1 MMSDFEKMDKA
12 KAVLM
17 KIAKGINPL
26 TGEPITDESFL
37 NDPRIIRCFYFTAEV
52 LDNVR
57 NGAYSRNSRLLSFV
71 ISPEQK
77 EQVVLPEGPIGVTEF
92 SKHVNMCIDQSVSRK
107 LTAVELNKRL
117 KKMGVLGEETN
128 SATGKSRTVT
138 NQNSKE
144 YGFEMVTRTFNG
156 TEYDM
161 VVMNDTGKRY
171 LLDHL
176 EEIMSMEA

>member
-1 MMSDFEKMDKA
+1 MISDFEKMDKA

-26 TGEPITDESFL
+26 NGEPIKDESFL
-37 NDPRIIRCFYFTAEV
+37 NDPKIIRCFYYIAEV

-57 NGAYSRNSRLLSFV
+57 NGTYVRNSRLTSFV

-77 EQVVLPEGPIGVTEF
+77 ERVVLPEGLIGVTEF
-92 SKHVNMCIDQSVSRK
+92 SKCINMCIDQSVSKK
-107 LTAVELNKRL
+107 LTAVEINKRL
-117 KKMGVLGEETN
+117 RKMGVLGEETN
-128 SATGKSRTVT
+128 PATGKSRTVT
-138 NQNSKE
+138 NPRSKE
-144 YGFEMVTRTFNG
+144 FGFETVTRSFNG